1 MKINQYMKFTCLAI
15 IIIFAGCS
23 YKDNKEQIIASGNF
37 EVVEVKIASKSS
49 GEIKDLYFNEGSK
62 VRCGDTL
69 AAIDCSYNEIRLGKA
84 EAGVELAKSQLRLIL
99 KGVRIEDINQ
109 ARESANQAQAQV
121 SQALRDFQRARYLY
135 ESNSASLKQLQDAE
149 THYHVAMAQ
158 FNGANHLVKKL
169 KRGSR
174 KEEIQA
180 AQANVK
186 QLESEVN
193 LLKKLINDSK
203 IKAPINGIITNKP
216 YEKGELVSEGMVIAT
231 IARIDTVKLTIYVSE
246 SELGKLNLGKEAIIR
261 VDSHPGKDFKGKIIY
276 ISPTSEFTPKTIQ
289 TKDERIK
296 LVFAVKIEV
305 PNPEEILKPG
315 MPADAYINTKSK

>member
-1 MKINQYMKFTCLAI
+1 MKIREYFKFSCLAI
-15 IIIFAGCS
+15 IVILTGCK
-23 YKDNKEQIIASGNF
+23 YNKNQDQIVASGNF
-37 EVVEVKIASKSS
+37 EVIEVKVASKSS
-49 GEIKDLYFNEGSK
+49 GEIKELYFNEGSK
-62 VRCGDTL
+62 VKSGDTL

-121 SQALRDFQRARYLY
+121 TQALRDFQRVGYLY
-135 ESNSASLKQLQDAE
+135 ETNSASLKQLQDAE
-149 THYHVAMAQ
+149 THYQVAMAQ
-158 FNGANHLVKKL
+158 FNGANQMVRKL
-169 KRGSR
+169 ERGSR

-203 IKAPINGIITNKP
+203 ITAPMSGIITNKP

-246 SELGKLNLGKEAIIR
+246 TELGKISLGKEAIIR

-315 MPADAYINTKSK
+315 MPADSYINIKSK